1 MSDLRV
7 WDRVWLG
14 TKDDAEFRWW
24 AKREKQGVRGGKI
37 FNYTNKYLGDIK
49 GIKTIEVG
57 AGAGVYSFI
66 FAKQGAEV
74 TLVDYSRQALTLAG
88 KCFSSNGIRASF
100 LERDVL
106 NPFPELTEKFDL
118 AMSFGTVEHY
128 QGRERFRMAKAHLD
142 LVRPGGVVVISVPNR
157 LFFPH
162 EMLKFYL
169 QKENKWHLGYE
180 GAFRRGELFQLAGR
194 LGLKNVKVCGS
205 AFISDLIRYFYIFQ
219 DTGFF
224 RRFCKI
230 RLTRVFIRDLTSP
243 LDDLLGADI
252 FLMGCKGNFK

>member
-7 WDRVWLG
+7 WNRIWLE

-24 AKREKQGVRGGKI
+24 VKREKEGVRDRKI
-37 FNYTNKYLGDIK
+37 FNYMNKYLGDIK
-49 GIKTIEVG
+49 GLKTIEVG

-66 FAKQGAEV
+66 FAKRGAAV
-74 TLVDYSRQALTLAG
+74 TLVDYSREALTLAS
-88 KCFSSNGIRASF
+88 KCFSSGGIRASF
-100 LERDVL
+100 LEMNALKSFSD
-106 NPFPELTEKFDL
+106 LTEKFDL

-128 QGRERFRMAKAHLD
+128 RGQERFRMAKAHLD

-162 EMLKFYL
+162 EMLKFCL

-180 GAFRRGELFQLAGR
+180 GAFRRRELFQLAGR

-205 AFISDLIRYFYIFQ
+205 AFISDLMRYFYIFQ

-224 RRFCKI
+224 RKFCNI
-230 RLTRVFIRDLTSP
+230 RLTRVFIRDLSSP

-252 FLMGCKGNFK
+252 FLMGCKEN

>member
-1 MSDLRV
+1 MSDFRV
-7 WDRVWLG
+7 WNRIWVE
-14 TKDDAEFRWW
+14 TKDDAEFRRWV
-24 AKREKQGVRGGKI
+24 KREKEGVRGRKI
-37 FNYTNKYLGDIK
+37 FNYMNKYLGGIK

-57 AGAGVYSFI
+57 AGSGVYSFI
-66 FAKQGAEV
+66 FAKRQAAV
-74 TLVDYSRQALTLAG
+74 TLVDYSQEALTLAS

-100 LERDVL
+100 LEMDIL
-106 NPFPELTEKFDL
+106 KPFSNLTEKFDL

-128 QGRERFRMAKAHLD
+128 QGQERLRMAKAHLD
-142 LVRPGGVVVISVPNR
+142 LVRPGGVVVISAPNR

-162 EMLKFYL
+162 ETLKFCL

-180 GAFRRGELFQLAGR
+180 GAFRRGELFQLAHR

-219 DTGFF
+219 DTGVF
-224 RRFCKI
+224 RKFCKI
-230 RLTRVFIRDLTSP
+230 RFMRVFIPDLTSP

-252 FLMGCKGNFK
+252 FLMGCKED